1 MFTKILQFTILT
13 LITFYAFGLE
23 VESLNQGSCYFHQDQ
38 MGDFKVASF
47 NDSKSFQ
54 LNPTQWNDFLDGL
67 GAHKADTLIHCS
79 GHGAR
84 MVVNFESDKGRECVW
99 AKINGN
105 EIEVLDRDL
114 SNFNSGLCDG
124 VLENR
129 LIVSFKRNGLSDS
142 ENFTELEKN
151 FSLDIFEVRELSKG
165 VYEMSFESQNEDVF
179 SIKNLLEKSKTLR
192 YVDLVTRLRPVGDY
206 KVLEEFS
213 K

>member
-1 MFTKILQFTILT
+1 MFTKILQFTSLT
-13 LITFYAFGLE
+13 LISFYAFGLE

-38 MGDFKVASF
+38 MGDIKVASF

-99 AKINGN
+99 AKVNGSD
-105 EIEVLDRDL
+105 IEVLDRDL
-114 SNFNSGLCDG
+114 SNYNSGLCDG
-124 VLENR
+124 VVENR
-129 LIVSFKRNGLSDS
+129 LIVSFKSNGLSDT
-142 ENFTELEKN
+142 ENFTQIENNYAIEVN
-151 FSLDIFEVRELSKG
+151 EVRELAKG
-165 VYEMSFESQNEDVF
+165 VYEMSFESQSDDVF
-179 SIKNLLEKSKTLR
+179 SIKSLLEKSKTLR

-206 KVLEEFS
+206 KVIEELS